1 MLIGETVA
9 VALQSIKAN
18 ALRSILTAL
27 GIIIGVAAV
36 ITMVALG
43 TGAQRAVEDQI
54 ASLGANVLSVYPGM
68 SFSGGV
74 ASTNRVS
81 LTIDDADALERDG
94 QFIKAVVPEIVSQQ
108 QVKYINKNINTN
120 VTGTTANFPEVRN
133 YTLAQGRMFTSGEDA
148 ARERYAILG
157 ADIPELLEANP
168 VGLLHQTILIR
179 GIAFEIIGIMASKG
193 ATGSWQNPDEQIWIP
208 LETARYRVFGT
219 DRLRSVGVQ
228 IADGVP
234 VEQGMVDIERVL
246 RREHK
251 IRPGGENDFQI
262 RDAKQFLATQQSASE
277 IFTTLLASIAAVSL
291 VVGGIGIMNIMLVS
305 VTERTREIGVRKAL
319 GATQWNILFQFL
331 VEALALCL
339 AGGILGILLGV
350 WVTNLL
356 AKSNGWNTL
365 ISPQSIIMA
374 FGFSAAIGL
383 IFGIWPAR
391 RAAKLDPIV
400 ALRYE

>member
-9 VALQSIKAN
+9 VALQSIRAN

-43 TGAQRAVEDQI
+43 TGAQKAVEDQI

-68 SFSGGV
+68 SFTGGI
-74 ASTNRVS
+74 ASNNRVS

-94 QFIKAVVPEIVSQQ
+94 QFIKAVVPEIVAQQ
-108 QVKYINKNINTN
+108 QIKYINKNINTN

-133 YTLAQGRMFTSGEDA
+133 YKLAQGKMFTSGDDA
-148 ARERYAILG
+148 ARERYAVLG

-168 VGLLHQTILIR
+168 VALLHQTILIR
-179 GIAFEIIGIMASKG
+179 GIAFEVIGIMASKG

-208 LETARYRVFGT
+208 LQTARYRIFGT

-228 IADGVP
+228 VRDDVP

-262 RDAKQFLATQQSASE
+262 RDAKQFLATQQSASQ

-331 VEALALCL
+331 VEALVLCL
-339 AGGILGILLGV
+339 AGGVLGILLGV
-350 WVTNLL
+350 WVTDLL

>member
-68 SFSGGV
+68 SFSSGV

-148 ARERYAILG
+148 ARERYAVLG

-291 VVGGIGIMNIMLVS
+291 VVGGIVIMNIMLVS